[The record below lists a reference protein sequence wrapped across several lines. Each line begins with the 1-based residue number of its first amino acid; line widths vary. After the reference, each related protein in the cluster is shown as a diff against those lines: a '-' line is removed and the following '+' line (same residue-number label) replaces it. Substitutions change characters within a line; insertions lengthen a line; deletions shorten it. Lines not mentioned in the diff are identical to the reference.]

1 MSGSLGTACPDRRP
15 AGCSTEPRRTSL
27 ASSRTSPASA
37 TGLPKSCTSSWPNF
51 RTCFLSLTL
60 IKKLYSAVRQKK
72 KVSEGQNSPMFGY
85 NLVPRGRPKRSVG
98 GGFRLNLYVHTLK
111 SKITLTMKAEDL
123 PKGSLA
129 WSRPDRWKSRK
140 ELASNEVNGHQEPA
154 AGGITATV
162 DASAVRLESEQIA
175 RAQNPPIE
183 QAPSPLEAALRAAA
197 AVAANEAGLS
207 IPGQRDVWVN
217 GDGIQQGS
225 RRDRAD
231 DEVMPPPALPAS
243 RPAKRARR
251 VEPLLVSPMPTSNAT
266 SSTTSA
272 FAAAPD
278 WTRFLSFPTMTLP
291 NGDIPIDPFIAT
303 TSAPDSASSP
313 NVGAVAAKAP
323 KRRHVPPPKV
333 PPSSSISSSSRPL
346 TLAEML
352 SSSLFEPPDID
363 LPPRATAP
371 ASSGTQHLQSSKHHA
386 VRTQAAADSAAIA
399 ASAPSPAATLATQ
412 ELVSALTSLRD
423 GLYARSTGQSPAV
436 VSDVV
441 TTPAQQSDHQRGD
454 EDHESYYEDSI
465 PDTSSEED
473 ESDDDDDDAASRDIG
488 SDMSSFFESSSEE
501 ADDGESEDEAAG
513 EEDNW
518 LEGFAA
524 QQMGLRRRH
533 SVNELSSPDESGTRR
548 SKRNRRKGA
557 RKEEGLLDDAAAAEV
572 DELDD
577 RSTPRNGVPT
587 PLDMTTTDE
596 VDELDTG
603 SGSEA

>member
-1 MSGSLGTACPDRRP
+1 
-15 AGCSTEPRRTSL
+15 
-27 ASSRTSPASA
+27 
-37 TGLPKSCTSSWPNF
+37 
-51 RTCFLSLTL
+51 
-60 IKKLYSAVRQKK
+60 
-72 KVSEGQNSPMFGY
+72 MFGY
-85 NLVPRGRPKRSVG
+85 NLIPRGRPKRSVG
-98 GGFRLNLYVHTLK
+98 GGFRLNLYVHVLK

-140 ELASNEVNGHQEPA
+140 ELASNEANGHQEPA
-154 AGGITATV
+154 AAAV

-175 RAQNPPIE
+175 RAQSLTTE
-183 QAPSPLEAALRAAA
+183 SAPSPLEAALRAAA

-207 IPGQRDVWVN
+207 VPDQSDVWVN
-217 GDGIQQGS
+217 GNGIQQGS
-225 RRDRAD
+225 RRSRAD
-231 DEVMPPPALPAS
+231 DEAMPPPALPAS

-251 VEPLLVSPMPTSNAT
+251 VEPLLVSPMPTSKAT

-291 NGDIPIDPFIAT
+291 NGDIPIDPFLTT
-303 TSAPDSASSP
+303 TSAPDTTSSS

-323 KRRHVPPPKV
+323 KSRHVPPPKV

-363 LPPRATAP
+363 LPPRATVP

-386 VRTQAAADSAAIA
+386 VRTRAAADSAAIA
-399 ASAPSPAATLATQ
+399 ASAPSPAAALATQ

-465 PDTSSEED
+465 PDTSSEEE

-501 ADDGESEDEAAG
+501 ADDGESEGEAAG

-524 QQMGLRRRH
+524 QQMGLRRRN
-533 SVNELSSPDESGTRR
+533 SVDELSSPNETGTRR
-548 SKRNRRKGA
+548 SKRNRRKGG
-557 RKEEGLLDDAAAAEV
+557 RDEEGAAAAEV
-572 DELDD
+572 DELDE
-577 RSTPRNGVPT
+577 RSTPRNGAAT
-587 PLDMTTTDE
+587 PLDLHTTDE